1 MNKAVYYF
9 GIKDFTFLYRSNN
22 ITSNNLYKSFG
33 YLPQIPYVIK
43 DSVVICGRFDFSSV
57 SKSMFTKAMT
67 ELFGINQMGVYL
79 GAGSSNVSCALVV
92 PDMENSILKCR
103 NIILYAQFGSKGV
116 RFLWRVL

>member
-1 MNKAVYYF
+1 MIAGNNNSLAQIVKKAVYYF

-67 ELFGINQMGVYL
+67 ELFGINQMF
-79 GAGSSNVSCALVV
+79 
-92 PDMENSILKCR
+92 KCQLCTCSTGYGKLH
-103 NIILYAQFGSKGV
+103 IKMQEHYFICTVWQ
-116 RFLWRVL
+116 